1 MGIIRVQTPN
11 EGIVRVQIKGDEPT
25 QQEIQAI
32 RNQFGAPKREAE
44 SFQDLVDKYKGD
56 APQTGAEAQNKLIQE
71 EFDTTT
77 GVRDFGLRAALSV
90 AEKPEEEDAIMAKQ
104 GFTSDEFTRDRRG
117 RLALTPT
124 GAAKLGIETEKN
136 ILIDEEGFSGS
147 DFTDLLGIVPELGGG
162 IAGAVKGAAIG
173 SGFAPGI
180 GTLLGGA
187 VGAFVGGASGS
198 LVEEAGEAIA

>member
-25 QQEIQAI
+25 EQEIQAI
-32 RNQFGAPKREAE
+32 RNQFGAPQREAA

-77 GVRDFGLRAALSV
+77 GVSDFGLRAALSV

-124 GAAKLGIETEKN
+124 GAAKLGIETEK
-136 ILIDEEGFSGS
+136 IY
-147 DFTDLLGIVPELGGG
+147 
-162 IAGAVKGAAIG
+162 
-173 SGFAPGI
+173 
-180 GTLLGGA
+180 
-187 VGAFVGGASGS
+187 
-198 LVEEAGEAIA
+198 